1 MARFSDRL
9 QAKLAEGT
17 ERETSMTFEHI
28 YLDFDAK
35 LRHFILGKVADPDVT
50 RDILQDV
57 YLKIHSHIDS
67 VRDSEKLESWI
78 YQITRNTIVD
88 YFRRAR
94 PEDELSESLPALPEE
109 EPDVIAD
116 LAASVRDM
124 LNCIPEKYR
133 QALTL
138 TEFQGLTQAEMA
150 DQLGLT
156 VSGAKSRVQ
165 RARGKL
171 KDAFLDCCHFEFD
184 RLNRIIHYEPHCT
197 HCASHS
203 IEGMGACD

>member
-1 MARFSDRL
+1 
-9 QAKLAEGT
+9 
-17 ERETSMTFEHI
+17 MTFEHI

-35 LRHFILGKVADPDVT
+35 LRSFILGKVSDPNLT
-50 RDILQDV
+50 HDILQDV

-67 VRDSEKLESWI
+67 VKDSEKLESWI
-78 YQITRNTIVD
+78 YQITRHTIVD

-94 PEDELSESLPALPEE
+94 PEEELAESLPALPQE
-109 EPDVIAD
+109 EPDAIAD
-116 LAASVRDM
+116 LAASVQDM
-124 LNCIPEKYR
+124 LNCLPEKYK

-138 TEFQGLTQAEMA
+138 TEIQGLTQAEMA
-150 DQLGLT
+150 DQLGLS

-165 RARGKL
+165 RARAKL

-184 RLNRIIHYEPHCT
+184 RFNRVIHYESHCS

-203 IEGMGACD
+203 AGCRADCD